1 MVFDLVFDFKIVL
14 NFWTFIMRFN
24 LPIWTWRRVA
34 VLGLDECCKRI
45 ADLVT
50 RAKLSL
56 GISPDTPLVS
66 LGLSLSGA
74 DSQENQETI
83 SSHLIAKHSNITVE
97 CHTCN
102 DTLGPLVT
110 ATNAGGIVLISGT
123 GSNCLLSN
131 PSGSF
136 HNCGGWGHI
145 LGKERVVESFL
156 KSILFLKSTFLCLR
170 NCFSLILCP

>member
-1 MVFDLVFDFKIVL
+1 M
-14 NFWTFIMRFN
+14 
-24 LPIWTWRRVA
+24 
-34 VLGLDECCKRI
+34 
-45 ADLVT
+45 T

-83 SSHLIAKHSNITVE
+83 SSHLIAKHSNITAE

-131 PSGSF
+131 PSGRF
-136 HNCGGWGHI
+136 YNCGGWGHI
-145 LGKERVVESFL
+145 LGKETVADSFF
-156 KSILFLKSTFLCLR
+156 KSSDVNIRADFVGKFSACYGGRPRGRFSNLRFGVTLTFK
-170 NCFSLILCP
+170 LIAGF

>member
-1 MVFDLVFDFKIVL
+1 M
-14 NFWTFIMRFN
+14 
-24 LPIWTWRRVA
+24 
-34 VLGLDECCKRI
+34 
-45 ADLVT
+45 T

-136 HNCGGWGHI
+136 YNCGGWGHI
-145 LGKERVVESFL
+145 LGKERVVDSFL
-156 KSILFLKSTFLCLR
+156 KSIVFSNANLIILTKFLISALLYAHNVLSKIEYVMTVLRSKCL
-170 NCFSLILCP
+170 PH

>member
-102 DTLGPLVT
+102 DTLEPLVT

>member
-1 MVFDLVFDFKIVL
+1 MVFDLVFDFKMVL
-14 NFWTFIMRFN
+14 NFWKFIMRFN
-24 LPIWTWRRVA
+24 LPIWTWRCVA

>member
-1 MVFDLVFDFKIVL
+1 M
-14 NFWTFIMRFN
+14 
-24 LPIWTWRRVA
+24 
-34 VLGLDECCKRI
+34 
-45 ADLVT
+45 T

-136 HNCGGWGHI
+136 YNCGGWGHI
-145 LGKERVVESFL
+145 LGKERVFFKKHIVFEVNL
-156 KSILFLKSTFLCLR
+156 LMLTKLFQPYFMPIMWSAK
-170 NCFSLILCP
+170 

>member
-1 MVFDLVFDFKIVL
+1 M
-14 NFWTFIMRFN
+14 
-24 LPIWTWRRVA
+24 
-34 VLGLDECCKRI
+34 
-45 ADLVT
+45 T

-83 SSHLIAKHSNITVE
+83 SSHLIAKHSNITAE

-136 HNCGGWGHI
+136 YNCGGWGHI
-145 LGKERVVESFL
+145 LGKETVVDSFF
-156 KSILFLKSTFLCLR
+156 KSMYFLRSASLCLR
-170 NCFSLILCP
+170 NYSFQPYFILIMCSEFILRIKYLVTVLRSKWSPH